1 MNYNYECCAQ
11 LLKCGLLILQDA
23 CPPNPER
30 YICKE
35 SEDFDETACQR
46 CWEQY
51 LFAVASGRIQEQ
63 PTQKGVF
70 RVVDL

>member
-1 MNYNYECCAQ
+1 MNYNYECCEQ

-23 CPPNPER
+23 RPPNPER

-51 LFAVASGRIQEQ
+51 LFAVANGRIQEQ

>member
-1 MNYNYECCAQ
+1 MYAIVRQ
-11 LLKCGLLILQDA
+11 LLQAGLLILQDA
-23 CPPNPER
+23 CPPDPER

-35 SEDFDETACQR
+35 SEFFDETACQR

-51 LFAVASGRIQEQ
+51 LFSVANGRIQEQ